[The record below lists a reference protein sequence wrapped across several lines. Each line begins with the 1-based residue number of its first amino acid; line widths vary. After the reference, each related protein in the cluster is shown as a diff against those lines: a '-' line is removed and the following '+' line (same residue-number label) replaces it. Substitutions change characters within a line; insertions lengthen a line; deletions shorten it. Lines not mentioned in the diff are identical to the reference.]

1 MKDTARSATHGPKD
15 GPEAGDLAPD
25 FEAPASGGGSLLR
38 LSSLRG
44 RKVVLYF
51 YPRDDT
57 PGCTREAC
65 GFRDAM
71 ARLGACG
78 AEVVGVSKDSLR
90 RHDSFR
96 AKHGLP
102 FPLLCD
108 DGAICEAYGVW
119 VEKKNYGRRYMGI
132 KRATFLI
139 DGAGVVCRVWRK
151 VRVAGHVEEV
161 VAAAEAL
168 APG

>member
-1 MKDTARSATHGPKD
+1 MN
-15 GPEAGDLAPD
+15 GPEAGASAPD
-25 FEAPASGGGSLLR
+25 FEAPAAGGATLR
-38 LSSLRG
+38 LSSLRP
-44 RKVVLYF
+44 RQVVLYF
-51 YPRDDT
+51 YPRDAT

-71 ARLGACG
+71 ARFAACG
-78 AEVVGVSKDSLR
+78 TEVIGVSKDSVR

-108 DGAICEAYGVW
+108 GDGAICAAYGVW
-119 VEKKNYGRRYMGI
+119 VEKTNYGRRYMGI
-132 KRATFLI
+132 ERATFLI
-139 DGAGVVCRVWRK
+139 DGAGTVCRVWRK

-161 VAAAEAL
+161 LVAAEAL
-168 APG
+168 GAERGPL